1 MLMRGRGWI
10 AAALVAAAALPMAFS
25 PAPAAA
31 DHIFCVPGSAA
42 GQCLAARGVAVD
54 EETGRVYV
62 ADEGKDLIQA
72 FDEDGVFE
80 GTIGGGGAL
89 VNPQAVA
96 VDNDPTSP
104 TQGQITVIDA
114 TSRVLRFDSAGAL
127 RLGFGWGVRDGSAEA
142 QTCGPEASPPS
153 VSCLAGL
160 QGKGKCQIFDSIA
173 RSKVAIGPGGTVYVA
188 DNVQI
193 GPRESEG
200 FNGRVEVFDNDG
212 GCAEERV
219 VLEGGNR
226 RLNAIAVDSETS
238 VYVSVEGVE
247 REIRKFDSTG
257 KAVCEIDPG
266 APTSALAVDPASDGL
281 YAVQAEAKVR
291 GAGFPPT
298 LTIYEPGCAGEA
310 VEYVR
315 RFGYGSFDGFARGIG
330 VLPGALD
337 PSRKGEAALS
347 ESEGFV
353 LQLDEPPPG
362 PILVPGSLIADPVS
376 NTKATLGA
384 EINPEGKAGEITI
397 EYVEKALCEADE
409 AGGGGCF
416 DHAHSSG
423 ASALEGEG
431 FRLVGA
437 EARFGCPDPLSEVG
451 HTGENAYEAG
461 ECLTPET
468 TYRFRAAASN
478 PDGAGNSP
486 VDGGEFTTRPWLE
499 LGPAWASS
507 VGTGSARLNAEVN
520 PLGVPVSA
528 HFEVVPEATCLADEE
543 SAEAD
548 PPAHCFDHADS
559 TPPLDFGKGEELTT
573 RGVSL
578 GELEPGVSYRYRLI
592 AANPLIE
599 DEPVIGETHSFTT
612 FSARG
617 IPPCPENAAFRT
629 GPGALLPDCR
639 GYEMVSPLDK
649 GQGDIAVLLALFTS
663 TPAVLEQSSTS
674 GSRLTYGSLHAFGGA
689 PSAPWT
695 SQYMAERHPRGDA
708 EEGWRTHS
716 INLPI
721 ERPIY
726 EDAFSQTNSQ
736 LQALSPDLCTAWMR
750 AIAEPPLA
758 PGAQAGYPNFYRRT
772 DDLCGGPSLEALTS
786 LEWGNLDEASVP
798 ALGLELQGVSED
810 QETAAFVVP
819 DNLKDSGAPNLKGGK
834 LQLYAWQ
841 RGGPPAFA
849 CVLPGGVPHPD
860 SCSAGSGPFG
870 VSASFVG
877 LLAQVQG
884 ALSASGER
892 LFWTAGK
899 GEESSEGELY
909 MRERP
914 ALGRK
919 PGKECGAAQPC
930 TIAISKPGEK
940 LSKTEKSQ
948 FRAAAAD
955 GSVAIYTT
963 GTDLYEARIGET
975 AGHPVLS
982 ATEKIAG
989 GMIGVLGASQ
999 DASHVYFASTE
1010 AIPGAG
1016 HDGLGKEAKAG
1027 ERNLYL
1033 YDEGSYTFIGAL
1045 AAKDLEKFSLLQSF
1059 PFGNLARVSGDHAAF
1074 VSRAPLT
1081 GYDNADTDSG
1091 ELDTEV
1097 FLYDAGVDKLVCAS
1111 CNPSGAR
1118 PTGRENSRTK
1128 NTTSDSLPAPE
1139 WIAGWFEG
1147 HETPLYVS
1155 RELSA
1160 DGKRL
1165 FFNSAD
1171 ALVAR
1176 DTNGRADVY
1185 QWEAPGEGTCS
1196 TGSPSYSA
1204 RNGGCVDLISSGLSG
1219 RDSTFVDASPSG
1231 EDVFFTTLS
1240 NLVPADYDL
1249 IDVYDARIG
1258 GGFPPPP
1265 PAAVECEG
1273 EACQSPPPAPAPP
1286 APASSGYPASDD
1298 VSPPIKGRKCP
1309 KGRHRVSRGGKA
1321 RCAKTE
1327 KKSPR
1332 KHRRHHGGAGR

>member
-1 MLMRGRGWI
+1 ML
-10 AAALVAAAALPMAFS
+10 AAALVGAAALSMALS

-31 DHIFCVPGSAA
+31 DQTFCLPGSGA
-42 GQCLAARGVAVD
+42 GQCQAAVGVAVD

-62 ADEGKDLIQA
+62 ADSGKDLIQI

-80 GTIGGGGAL
+80 GTIGGRGAL
-89 VNPQAVA
+89 VDPQAVA

-127 RLGFGWGVRDGSAEA
+127 RLGLGWGVRDGSAEA
-142 QTCGPEASPPS
+142 QTCGTEASPPS
-153 VSCLAGL
+153 VSCLPGL
-160 QGKGKCQIFDSIA
+160 VGKGKCQIFDA
-173 RSKVAIGPGGTVYVA
+173 VEERSKVAIGRGGKVYVA
-188 DNVQI
+188 DNA
-193 GPRESEG
+193 GNPSEG
-200 FNGRVEVFDNDG
+200 FKNRVEVFDKDG

-219 VLEGGNR
+219 VLEGGDR
-226 RLNAIAVDSETS
+226 RLSAIALDSEES
-238 VYVSVEGVE
+238 IYVGFGAGAGK
-247 REIRKFDSTG
+247 EIRKLG
-257 KAVCEIDPG
+257 PGGEAVCTIDPG
-266 APTSALAVDPASDGL
+266 VLTSALAVDPVTDRL
-281 YAVQAEAKVR
+281 YAGQSEPRAR
-291 GAGFPPT
+291 GVGFPPM

-310 VEYVR
+310 VGHVR
-315 RFGYGSFDGFARGIG
+315 RFGYGSLSGLVRGIG
-330 VLPGALD
+330 VLPGVLD

-347 ESEGFV
+347 GNEGLVF
-353 LQLDEPPPG
+353 QLDEPPPG

-384 EINPEGKAGEITI
+384 EVNPEGKAGQITI
-397 EYVEKALCEADE
+397 EYVEKDVCEADE

-416 DHAHSSG
+416 DSAHSSG
-423 ASALEGEG
+423 ASALAGEG
-431 FRLVGA
+431 FKLVAA
-437 EARFGCPDPLSEVG
+437 EARFGCPDPLSIVG
-451 HTGENAYEAG
+451 PGENAYEAG
-461 ECLTPET
+461 ECLAPET
-468 TYRFRAAASN
+468 AYRFRAAASN

-499 LGPAWASS
+499 LGAAWVSS

-520 PLGVPVSA
+520 PLGVPVRA
-528 HFEVVPEATCLADEE
+528 RFEVVPEAACLADEE

-548 PPAHCFDHADS
+548 PPAHCFDHAQS
-559 TPPLDFGKGEELTT
+559 IPALDFGKGEGFTT
-573 RGVSL
+573 SGVSL

-592 AANPLIE
+592 ASNPLIE

-674 GSRLTYGSLHAFGGA
+674 GSRLAYGSVHAFGGA

-695 SQYMAERHPRGDA
+695 SQYIAERHPRGEA

-726 EDAFSQTNSQ
+726 EDAFSQTSSQ
-736 LQALSPDLCTAWMR
+736 LQALSPDLCTAWLR

-758 PGAQAGYPNFYRRT
+758 PGARAGYPNFYRRT

-786 LEWGNLDEASVP
+786 LEWGNLGKASVP

-819 DNLKDSGAPNLKGGK
+819 DNLKESGAPNLKGGK
-834 LQLYAWQ
+834 LQLYAW
-841 RGGPPAFA
+841 RRDAPPAFA
-849 CVLPGGVPHPD
+849 CVLPGGAPLAD

-877 LLAQVQG
+877 LLTQAQG

-919 PGKECGAAQPC
+919 PGKECGAGQPC

-940 LSKTEKSQ
+940 LSETEKSQ

-963 GTDLYEARIGET
+963 GTDLYEARIGEPT
-975 AGHPVLS
+975 GHPVLS

-989 GMIGVLGASQ
+989 GMIGLLGASQ

-1016 HDGLGKEAKAG
+1016 PDGLGEEAKAG

-1045 AAKDLEKFSLLQSF
+1045 AAKDLEKFSLLQTF
-1059 PFGNLARVSGDHAAF
+1059 PFGNLARVSGEQAAF

-1081 GYDNADTDSG
+1081 GYDNADTASA
-1091 ELDTEV
+1091 EPDTEV
-1097 FLYDAGVDKLVCAS
+1097 FLYDAGSDKLICAS

-1118 PTGRENSRTK
+1118 PAGRENSRTK
-1128 NTTSDSLPAPE
+1128 TTDTDFFAGPE
-1139 WIAGWFEG
+1139 WVAGWFEG

-1160 DGKRL
+1160 HGNRL

-1185 QWEAPGEGTCS
+1185 QWEAPGEGACS

-1249 IDVYDARIG
+1249 IDVYDARVG

-1265 PAAVECEG
+1265 PAPVECEG

-1286 APASSGYPASDD
+1286 APASSGYPASDN
-1298 VSPPIKGRKCP
+1298 VSPPPKGRKCP
-1309 KGRHRVSRGGKA
+1309 KGRHRMSRGSKA
-1321 RCAKTE
+1321 RCAKAE
-1327 KKSPR
+1327 KKRHR
-1332 KHRRHHGGAGR
+1332 KHRRDHGGAGR